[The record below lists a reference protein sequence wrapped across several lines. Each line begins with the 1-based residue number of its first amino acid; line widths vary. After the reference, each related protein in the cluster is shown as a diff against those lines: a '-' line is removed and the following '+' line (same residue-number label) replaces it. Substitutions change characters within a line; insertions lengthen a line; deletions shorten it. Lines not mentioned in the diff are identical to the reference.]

1 MGGTMFVKER
11 LDIIMSLLS
20 ENGKIEVNSLSRQF
34 NVSKDLIRKD
44 LQKLEDQ
51 GLLERTYGGAVPKRT
66 IAKNLSVWSRLS
78 SNTEEKKRI
87 AKKAVTLIN
96 PNETIF
102 LDITSINYFLAD
114 EILKKDISITVITNM
129 IDVMLLLYH
138 SDKIKLIGI
147 GGTLNKELD
156 GFVGSVSID
165 QIKKYKSDK
174 AFIGVVGIDTISGS
188 LTTFDSEDGLTKEAI
203 INSAKSRYLITE
215 KQKTFQDGNFIY
227 SNIDEFDGLISDDIP
242 KDIKASIKKNGLSI
256 I

>member
-1 MGGTMFVKER
+1 MFVKER

-114 EILKKDISITVITNM
+114 
-129 IDVMLLLYH
+129 
-138 SDKIKLIGI
+138 
-147 GGTLNKELD
+147 
-156 GFVGSVSID
+156 
-165 QIKKYKSDK
+165 
-174 AFIGVVGIDTISGS
+174 
-188 LTTFDSEDGLTKEAI
+188 
-203 INSAKSRYLITE
+203 
-215 KQKTFQDGNFIY
+215 
-227 SNIDEFDGLISDDIP
+227 
-242 KDIKASIKKNGLSI
+242 
-256 I
+256 